1 MKIATKHPPVT
12 ARPSALV
19 PCLVPCLGLPVFPAL
34 SRLALRC
41 LMLPG
46 LLLAGLLLPCS
57 CGGGDDERLGSDE
70 LLQKVV
76 TGLDN
81 IQAQLQQ
88 GAGPGRL
95 YASPSAQQL
104 REVFQP
110 LRDVLGQMVEV
121 QQQDRQQ
128 WIAVVAD
135 VRQLSQLVEAGAAK
149 KEQAELAAMRGRLD
163 QMDQRLREQDERSRA
178 AKNTLIQALDAASSR
193 LDGLLKDLDA
203 EAGKKTGAGKE
214 AVDGTG
220 TGAGKGVT
228 RDADPN
234 PAGTEEGTGGGSGG
248 DGEGDKATEAG
259 TSTGTDTGNAADPEA
274 EGSSNAFLITFLA
287 LSLVL
292 LVCLV
297 VFFPNRLGSSV
308 PKVEFSAKPDTEVA
322 GTTGTTGTTET
333 AAAFKAAVGAPE
345 LDHLQDAVETDI
357 PHAGDLE
364 TLDGP
369 LLVQLEVPCEDPENA
384 AERVAGFLS
393 AEPRVLLQPGPDLHV
408 QEDALGMRFFLVPA
422 LSQEQRSRIEDAVR
436 ALAQDTAPANDT
448 AGDNAGKK
456 VKGNPGNPGNPGN
469 KSRSGSKDHKG
480 SKDNDTA
487 A

>member
-1 MKIATKHPPVT
+1 MKIATKHPLVT

-19 PCLVPCLGLPVFPAL
+19 PCVVACVALPALPAL

-41 LMLPG
+41 LVLPG

-57 CGGGDDERLGSDE
+57 CGGGDDERLGTDE

-76 TGLDN
+76 NGLDN

-88 GAGPGRL
+88 GGGPGRL
-95 YASPSAQQL
+95 HGIPSAEQL

-110 LRDVLGQMVEV
+110 LRDALGQMVEV
-121 QQQDRQQ
+121 QQMDRQQ

-163 QMDQRLREQDERSRA
+163 QMDQRLREQDQRSRA

-193 LDGLLKDLDA
+193 LDGLLKDLD
-203 EAGKKTGAGKE
+203 EPGKKGTGAGKE
-214 AVDGTG
+214 AVEGAGTG
-220 TGAGKGVT
+220 TGKGKGMT

-234 PAGTEEGTGGGSGG
+234 AAGTGEGTGG
-248 DGEGDKATEAG
+248 DGEGDKGTEAG
-259 TSTGTDTGNAADPEA
+259 TGNEADPEA
-274 EGSSNAFLITFLA
+274 EGSSNALLITFLV

-308 PKVEFSAKPDTEVA
+308 PKVEFSAKPDTEVS
-322 GTTGTTGTTET
+322 GTTGTTGTTGT
-333 AAAFKAAVGAPE
+333 AAAFESSVGAPE
-345 LDHLQDAVETDI
+345 LDHLQETVEIDI

-364 TLDGP
+364 TSDGP
-369 LLVQLEVPCEDPENA
+369 VLVQLEVPCEDPENA

-408 QEDALGMRFFLVPA
+408 QEDALGMCFFLVPD

-436 ALAQDTAPANDT
+436 ALVQETAPGNGA
-448 AGDNAGKK
+448 AGDKAGKK
-456 VKGNPGNPGNPGN
+456 VKGNAGNKGN
-469 KSRSGSKDHKG
+469 KSQRGSKDHKDHKG
-480 SKDNDTA
+480 SKDNDNA